1 MYRDFVKDSN
11 RGTKC
16 IDWAGSAEARR
27 ILANERK
34 KKKSYNEISR
44 MSEELFSIF
53 VSKSA
58 LCKAAHRYLTPGKP
72 KSSSKLGILG
82 LTRFDYDQM
91 PPGTLIRRD
100 GYEIVVP

>member
-1 MYRDFVKDSN
+1 MYREFVKDSN

-16 IDWAGSAEARR
+16 IDWAGSAEARS
-27 ILANERK
+27 ILSNERK
-34 KKKSYNEISR
+34 KKKSYKKISEQ
-44 MSEELFSIF
+44 SVELFSIF

-72 KSSSKLGILG
+72 KSSPKLG

-91 PPGTLIRRD
+91 PSGTTIRVN
-100 GYEIVVP
+100 GVEIVLP

>member
-34 KKKSYNEISR
+34 KGKSYQRISEQ
-44 MSEELFSIF
+44 SEELFSIP

-91 PPGTLIRRD
+91 PSGTTIRVN
-100 GYEIVVP
+100 GVEIVLP